1 MKPSQRESVIGE
13 ERQGKEE
20 MKETERRDTRWRLPT
35 ESITEA
41 EPLSAEAEARLSY
54 LVSVEISISSASP

>member
-1 MKPSQRESVIGE
+1 MR
-13 ERQGKEE
+13 
-20 MKETERRDTRWRLPT
+20 ETERRDTLWRMPT

-41 EPLSAEAEARLSY
+41 EPLLAEAEACLSY